1 MGVYRWYIFIWEH
14 DKESLKV
21 FIGQVNMFHPKIK
34 FTVGYSN
41 EELNF
46 LDVDIKLIDV
56 ELKTDLLVKAK
67 D

>member
-1 MGVYRWYIFIWEH
+1 
-14 DKESLKV
+14 
-21 FIGQVNMFHPKIK
+21 MFHPKIK

>member
-1 MGVYRWYIFIWEH
+1 M
-14 DKESLKV
+14 KV
-21 FIGQVNMFHPKIK
+21 FIGQVNVFHPTIK